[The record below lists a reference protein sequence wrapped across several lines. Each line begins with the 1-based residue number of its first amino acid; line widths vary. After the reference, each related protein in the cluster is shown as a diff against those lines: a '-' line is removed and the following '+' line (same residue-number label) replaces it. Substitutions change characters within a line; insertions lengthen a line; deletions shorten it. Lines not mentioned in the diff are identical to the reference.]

1 MWENKLP
8 GQKPASIL
16 PSNNNEKQAKT
27 EIWKAHAYDILWLRY
42 LCSTFLF
49 PNGKQVPTH

>member
-8 GQKPASIL
+8 GQKPARIL
-16 PSNNNEKQAKT
+16 PSNNNKKQAKT

-49 PNGKQVPTH
+49 PNGKQAPTH